1 MRLSADVYEEGEDLV
16 VVIDL
21 PGSRPREIEFLV
33 DATLLC
39 LQVQRSGEDREPGRT
54 YPRRGRGPERV
65 CGYVPLPVRVLPG
78 DIRAS
83 LREGVLEVRMNIDKE
98 SETVVHY
105 EFSAGSP
112 RSSGSGPPEPVH
124 RRGREVP

>member
-1 MRLSADVYEEGEDLV
+1 MRLTADVYEEGDDLV

-39 LQVQRSGEDREPGRT
+39 LQVQRSGEDREPART
-54 YPRRGRGPERV
+54 YHRRGREPERV

-98 SETVVHY
+98 AEAAVHY
-105 EFSAGSP
+105 EFSAGNA
-112 RSSGSGPPEPVH
+112 RSGDSGPADPVH

>member
-39 LQVQRSGEDREPGRT
+39 LQVQRSGEDREPGRE
-54 YPRRGRGPERV
+54 YHSRGRGPERI

-83 LREGVLEVRMNIDKE
+83 LRGGVLEVHMNIDKGDE
-98 SETVVHY
+98 AAVHY
-105 EFSAGSP
+105 EFSEGNS
-112 RSSGSGPPEPVH
+112 RSSDGGPPEPVH